1 MSFLT
6 LHYRSEEKFMLL
18 TVQIK
23 MKKIIC
29 GVIAL
34 ISASVYT
41 EVCAEPYWP
50 DDIRV
55 EEVVYPVPTTIGRKE
70 IVDASLDRVGGKVDI
85 EFKESVAEVVV
96 SIVDQSNGMVVSQ
109 NVCDT
114 ANEMTT
120 TLDAPAEEGAYM
132 LHIQGESYEGIGY
145 FEM

>member
-85 EFKESVAEVVV
+85 EFK
-96 SIVDQSNGMVVSQ
+96 GMVVSQ

>member
-1 MSFLT
+1 
-6 LHYRSEEKFMLL
+6 MLL

-34 ISASVYT
+34 FSGFAFTDVL
-41 EVCAEPYWP
+41 ADPDFYWP
-50 DDIRV
+50 DNIRV
-55 EEVVYPVPTTIGRKE
+55 EETVYPPTTIGRKE

-85 EFKESVAEVVV
+85 EFKESVDEVVV

>member
-70 IVDASLDRVGGKVDI
+70 IVDASLVRVGERNAG
-85 EFKESVAEVVV
+85 
-96 SIVDQSNGMVVSQ
+96 SQ